1 MWSCRRS
8 QPVRGVD
15 TKNPIQFQFQEVTE
29 GAVAANIVDRFG
41 AELVHRCF
49 QENAQN

>member
-1 MWSCRRS
+1 MLTRHCE
-8 QPVRGVD
+8 
-15 TKNPIQFQFQEVTE
+15 FQEVTE
-29 GAVAANIVDRFG
+29 GAVAADIVDRFG